1 MKIAALSH
9 DPASAGDHQSCL
21 PVYINLLREH
31 QKYMTPNGLLFRRA
45 ESVIQNLRE
54 QQ

>member
-9 DPASAGDHQSCL
+9 DPASAGDHRSCL
-21 PVYINLLREH
+21 PVYVDLLREH
-31 QKYMTPNGLLFRRA
+31 QQYMAPDGLLFRRA
-45 ESVIQNLRE
+45 EAVIQNLKE